1 MIEYNKICSN
11 EKERNI
17 LFTLNHVILAQ
28 EVSSVEI
35 SNATGLSV
43 ATISRALNVL
53 KSSGI
58 IVNSRKEITGIG
70 RWPDIYTANAE
81 FGYYLNFYLDSE
93 YIKADLSDFCG
104 KKITSMEVAIDR
116 HLTMTEFCTKLK
128 RCAEKLTAKAKIP
141 YNKIFIASIAIP
153 GLVDEKNSLV
163 KRIPNFSNF
172 NNRNL
177 FKEASNSLQIP
188 VTVYNEA
195 RLCVVGEHI
204 TNFKD
209 ITNIIYIDF
218 TKNSG
223 IGAGIMLN
231 GELYMGRN
239 GFAGEIGDMLID
251 TGSIYGGY
259 KEDEGCLEASAG
271 LGVMFERLE
280 TLMKRGRAVIL
291 KESIVLENKQ
301 SFTLKDVENAVLMQ
315 DLDVMDVFDETMRM
329 WAVMAANLAAFM
341 DPDIIILG
349 GVINAEN
356 DVVLARINHYVSRV
370 LNRDVD
376 IRLSQSYEQALYN
389 GSIHLLKK
397 KVLNQMVADK
407 IFQ

>member
-17 LFTLNHVILAQ
+17 LITLNHVILAQ

-58 IVNSRKEITGIG
+58 IVNSRKEITDIG
-70 RWPDIYTANAE
+70 RWPDIYTANPG

-104 KKITSMEVAIDR
+104 KKIMSMEVAIDR

-128 RCAEKLTAKAKIP
+128 RCAEMLAAKSKIP
-141 YNKIFIASIAIP
+141 YNKIFIASIAIR

-163 KRIPNFSNF
+163 KRIPNFRNL
-172 NNRNL
+172 NNSNL
-177 FKEASNSLQIP
+177 FKEASHSLQMP
-188 VTVYNEA
+188 VAVYNEA

-204 TNFKD
+204 ADFKD

-231 GELYMGRN
+231 GELYIGRN

-251 TGSIYGGY
+251 TGS
-259 KEDEGCLEASAG
+259 
-271 LGVMFERLE
+271 F
-280 TLMKRGRAVIL
+280 
-291 KESIVLENKQ
+291 
-301 SFTLKDVENAVLMQ
+301 
-315 DLDVMDVFDETMRM
+315 
-329 WAVMAANLAAFM
+329 
-341 DPDIIILG
+341 
-349 GVINAEN
+349 
-356 DVVLARINHYVSRV
+356 
-370 LNRDVD
+370 
-376 IRLSQSYEQALYN
+376 
-389 GSIHLLKK
+389 
-397 KVLNQMVADK
+397 
-407 IFQ
+407 